1 MWINS
6 RVFLFCALAVA
17 SFSHAAQDDTKPPA
31 WQVEGFWA
39 ALNDENPQVLWIAVN
54 SEGSDKLFT
63 ALGDRAKEQLPRF
76 VKMLDSSETI
86 SRQLAATGLGKFG
99 MAAKDQAPRLVELL
113 RDSDLNVREAA
124 VTTLG
129 KLGMEIKD
137 QVPRLM
143 ELLSDSDPNVQTAAV
158 QVLTGLWVLT
168 KDQAWLAQFLRHR
181 SWYVRRGTA
190 SQLGKLGNVAKE
202 QIPHLIELLGDPD
215 STVRE
220 AAVQALGALGEI
232 SKEQIPRL
240 VELLRDPH
248 SSVRE
253 VVDQTLVKL
262 GPVAKGLEPRL
273 IKLLSNPDPDVRK
286 KAARVLGE
294 SGTLTPEQVLRLAK
308 LLNDPDSSVRE
319 AATEALGKLGSVAKS
334 QMPRLLKMRN
344 HDPALAV
351 RSAVEI
357 TLAKLGKRFEDHLG
371 RTIPSPPIGF
381 WATVTFASSV
391 PDALAKGQMSRLVEL
406 LREPQERKA
415 VVEAL
420 INKGP
425 LSIELILGV
434 LSASYED
441 SSRIGEIRFLAH
453 FLGGGNPDI
462 EALTAWIGEPIT
474 RPTTAISQNHD
485 LAVKTLHVF
494 EQAWPLSEPFPKLRR
509 DLEAQIATVAQTGR
523 WKTDDLALLKTHATN
538 LATIGSTHAAA
549 VRQVIASVEATDY
562 ALTIAKAAL
571 GHMLFWLALIAV
583 YPRSRI
589 VQAIFFWNPWMRR
602 FTGLGYVGFALT
614 WVPFLRTKLFAPFK
628 PSLIADAALD
638 TFDETAYFADSV
650 VREKT
655 SGRQQPLREAIPA
668 LRGQIVLEGESGIG
682 KTMFLRW
689 LVKRAQR
696 VMVYLPAKK
705 CVGGVL
711 EAIQAKLHGPAQDP
725 AFLRNLIYSGALDI
739 CIDGLNEVSADARAK
754 ITAFVESYF
763 KGNIL
768 MSTQPLE
775 WTPPATAKI
784 YILEPLTENQIE
796 SINPQGQPPRR
807 CPACGRRLRTSV
819 PTLPDHHPRSP
830 TIAGNPGGHA
840 PTAVQPDGPDLGG
853 RYAGARRNPRS
864 FPVAATAVR
873 HHGQGLS
880 TDPTSRI
887 SAAPFRRSGLSDAPA
902 RRGCP
907 ARRGIYR

>member
-1 MWINS
+1 M
-6 RVFLFCALAVA
+6 
-17 SFSHAAQDDTKPPA
+17 
-31 WQVEGFWA
+31 
-39 ALNDENPQVLWIAVN
+39 
-54 SEGSDKLFT
+54 
-63 ALGDRAKEQLPRF
+63 
-76 VKMLDSSETI
+76 
-86 SRQLAATGLGKFG
+86 
-99 MAAKDQAPRLVELL
+99 
-113 RDSDLNVREAA
+113 
-124 VTTLG
+124 
-129 KLGMEIKD
+129 
-137 QVPRLM
+137 
-143 ELLSDSDPNVQTAAV
+143 
-158 QVLTGLWVLT
+158 
-168 KDQAWLAQFLRHR
+168 
-181 SWYVRRGTA
+181 
-190 SQLGKLGNVAKE
+190 
-202 QIPHLIELLGDPD
+202 
-215 STVRE
+215 
-220 AAVQALGALGEI
+220 
-232 SKEQIPRL
+232 
-240 VELLRDPH
+240 
-248 SSVRE
+248 
-253 VVDQTLVKL
+253 
-262 GPVAKGLEPRL
+262 
-273 IKLLSNPDPDVRK
+273 
-286 KAARVLGE
+286 
-294 SGTLTPEQVLRLAK
+294 
-308 LLNDPDSSVRE
+308 
-319 AATEALGKLGSVAKS
+319 
-334 QMPRLLKMRN
+334 
-344 HDPALAV
+344 
-351 RSAVEI
+351 
-357 TLAKLGKRFEDHLG
+357 
-371 RTIPSPPIGF
+371 
-381 WATVTFASSV
+381 
-391 PDALAKGQMSRLVEL
+391 
-406 LREPQERKA
+406 
-415 VVEAL
+415 VEAL

-796 SINPQGQPPRR
+796 TFLLTRKDSLPGDARLAGDAYEQACRHYLTTTLDPQQSPETLAAMRQLLSNPMDLTLVAAMLARGETPDLFRLQQQQYRIVAEDYRQKHLHEFPLRQFAEAVYRMRLQDEDSVPVGEFAEELQCMERHKMAVSRSLDEGGKSRTEWHFRHDKIADFFVVQAFLGPANDKPEKHLGDARFRGVYLQLARLLPLEDARALERRLIDYAADTQDHTVSDTFIQLLRPRR
-807 CPACGRRLRTSV
+807 DEDESEGMP
-819 PTLPDHHPRSP
+819 
-830 TIAGNPGGHA
+830 N
-840 PTAVQPDGPDLGG
+840 
-853 RYAGARRNPRS
+853 
-864 FPVAATAVR
+864 
-873 HHGQGLS
+873 
-880 TDPTSRI
+880 
-887 SAAPFRRSGLSDAPA
+887 
-902 RRGCP
+902 
-907 ARRGIYR
+907 